1 MKPSSMRKKGYGVQ
15 TRTDVE
21 ARLREYAP
29 LVRRIA
35 IQVASRLPRNVML
48 DDLIQEGMM
57 GLLDATNRYEPKP
70 GASFETYAKA
80 RIRGAIYDSLREED
94 VIPRHVRDKLT
105 LIERTA
111 EELRQSLGR
120 PPEDNEIAT
129 HLGMSIDDY
138 FAVLDSSMTITVVD
152 EELPDVVDESADQM
166 RALHQKQLAARIE
179 DKLRELPE
187 RERLVLALHYQQDL
201 SFREV
206 AYVME
211 LTPGR
216 ISQLHTQALIRLRGM
231 LAKEQEDNRGD

>member
-1 MKPSSMRKKGYGVQ
+1 MRPRGYG
-15 TRTDVE
+15 RTDTLGVE
-21 ARLREYAP
+21 AQLKQHAP
-29 LVRRIA
+29 MVRRIA
-35 IQVASRLPRNVML
+35 MQVASRLPRNVML

-57 GLLDATNRYEPKP
+57 GLLDAINRYEPKP

-105 LIERTA
+105 QVERTA
-111 EELRQSLGR
+111 EELRQVLGR
-120 PPEDNEIAT
+120 PPEDNEIAS
-129 HLGMSIDDY
+129 HLGMSIEDY
-138 FAVLDSSMTITVVD
+138 FAVLDSAMSITVVD
-152 EELPDVVDESADQM
+152 DELPDVIDESADQTK
-166 RALHQKQLAARIE
+166 ALQQKQLAGRIE
-179 DKLRELPE
+179 EKLKELPE

-216 ISQLHTQALIRLRGM
+216 ISQLHTQALVRLRGM
-231 LAKEQEDNRGD
+231 LAREQEEAKPD

>member
-1 MKPSSMRKKGYGVQ
+1 LKPSSMRKKGYGVQ

>member
-1 MKPSSMRKKGYGVQ
+1 MRARGYGRSD
-15 TRTDVE
+15 TLGVE
-21 ARLREYAP
+21 AQLKQHAP
-29 LVRRIA
+29 MVRRIA
-35 IQVASRLPRNVML
+35 MQVASRLPRNVML

-57 GLLDATNRYEPKP
+57 GLLDAINRYEPKP
-70 GASFETYAKA
+70 GATFETYAKA

-105 LIERTA
+105 QVERTA
-111 EELRQSLGR
+111 EELRQVLGR
-120 PPEDNEIAT
+120 PPEDNEIAS

-138 FAVLDSSMTITVVD
+138 FAILDSAMSITVVD
-152 EELPDVVDESADQM
+152 DELPDVIDESADQTK
-166 RALHQKQLAARIE
+166 ALQQKQLAGRIE
-179 DKLRELPE
+179 TKLKELPE

-216 ISQLHTQALIRLRGM
+216 ISQLHTQALVRLRGM
-231 LAKEQEDNRGD
+231 LAKEQEESKPD

>member
-1 MKPSSMRKKGYGVQ
+1 MRKKGYGVQ

>member
-1 MKPSSMRKKGYGVQ
+1 
-15 TRTDVE
+15 
-21 ARLREYAP
+21 
-29 LVRRIA
+29 
-35 IQVASRLPRNVML
+35 
-48 DDLIQEGMM
+48 M

>member
-1 MKPSSMRKKGYGVQ
+1 MRPRGYAASKQQDIEGQ
-15 TRTDVE
+15 
-21 ARLREYAP
+21 LKLYAP

-35 IQVASRLPRNVML
+35 MQVASRLPRNVLL
-48 DDLIQEGMM
+48 DDLIQEGML
-57 GLLDATNRYEPKP
+57 GLLDAINRYEPKP

-80 RIRGAIYDSLREED
+80 RIRGSIYDSLREED

-105 LIERTA
+105 QVERAA

-120 PPEDNEIAT
+120 PPEDNEIAA
-129 HLGMSIDDY
+129 HLGMSIEDY
-138 FAVLDSSMTITVVD
+138 FAVLDSAMSITVVD
-152 EELPDVVDESADQM
+152 DELPDVIDETADQAK
-166 RALHQKQLAARIE
+166 ALQQKQLASRIE
-179 DKLRELPE
+179 DKLKELPE

-216 ISQLHTQALIRLRGM
+216 ISQLHTQALVRLRGM
-231 LAKEQEDNRGD
+231 LAKEQDENREE

>member
-1 MKPSSMRKKGYGVQ
+1 MRKKGYGLQ

-57 GLLDATNRYEPKP
+57 GLLDAINRYEPKP

-80 RIRGAIYDSLREED
+80 RIRGSIYDSLREED

-120 PPEDNEIAT
+120 PAEDSEIAA
-129 HLGMSIDDY
+129 HLGMSIEDY

-152 EELPDVVDESADQM
+152 EELPDVVDENADQM

-179 DKLRELPE
+179 EKLRELPE

-231 LAKEQEDNRGD
+231 LAKEQEENRGD

>member
-1 MKPSSMRKKGYGVQ
+1 MMRPRGYAASKQQDIEGQ
-15 TRTDVE
+15 
-21 ARLREYAP
+21 LKLYAP

-35 IQVASRLPRNVML
+35 MQVASRLPRNVLL
-48 DDLIQEGMM
+48 DDLIQEGML
-57 GLLDATNRYEPKP
+57 GLLDAINRYEPKP

-80 RIRGAIYDSLREED
+80 RIRGSIYDSLREED

-105 LIERTA
+105 QVERAA

-120 PPEDNEIAT
+120 PPEDNEIAA
-129 HLGMSIDDY
+129 HLGMSIEDY
-138 FAVLDSSMTITVVD
+138 FTVLDSAMSITVVD
-152 EELPDVVDESADQM
+152 DELPDVIDETADQAK
-166 RALHQKQLAARIE
+166 ALQQKQLASRIE
-179 DKLRELPE
+179 DKLKDLPE

-216 ISQLHTQALIRLRGM
+216 ISQLHTQALVRLRGM
-231 LAKEQEDNRGD
+231 LAQEQDENREE

>member
-1 MKPSSMRKKGYGVQ
+1 M
-15 TRTDVE
+15 E

-57 GLLDATNRYEPKP
+57 GLLDAINRYEPKP

-80 RIRGAIYDSLREED
+80 RIRGSIYDSLREED

-120 PPEDNEIAT
+120 PAEDSEIAA
-129 HLGMSIDDY
+129 HLGMSIEDY

-152 EELPDVVDESADQM
+152 EELPDVVDENADQM

-179 DKLRELPE
+179 EKLRELPE

-231 LAKEQEDNRGD
+231 LAKEQEENRGD

>member
-1 MKPSSMRKKGYGVQ
+1 MMRPRGYAASKQQDIEGQ
-15 TRTDVE
+15 
-21 ARLREYAP
+21 LKLYAP

-35 IQVASRLPRNVML
+35 MQVASRLPRNVLL
-48 DDLIQEGMM
+48 DDLIQEGML
-57 GLLDATNRYEPKP
+57 GLLDAINRYEPKP

-80 RIRGAIYDSLREED
+80 RIRGSIYDSLREED

-105 LIERTA
+105 QVERAA

-120 PPEDNEIAT
+120 PPEDNEIAA
-129 HLGMSIDDY
+129 HLGMSIEDY
-138 FAVLDSSMTITVVD
+138 FAVLDSAMSITVVD
-152 EELPDVVDESADQM
+152 DELPDVIDETADQAK
-166 RALHQKQLAARIE
+166 ALQQKQLASRIE
-179 DKLRELPE
+179 DKLKDLPE

-216 ISQLHTQALIRLRGM
+216 ISQLHTQALVRLRGM
-231 LAKEQEDNRGD
+231 LAKEQDENREE

>member
-1 MKPSSMRKKGYGVQ
+1 MMRPRSYAASKQQDIEGQLK
-15 TRTDVE
+15 
-21 ARLREYAP
+21 LHAP

-35 IQVASRLPRNVML
+35 MQVASRLPRNVLL
-48 DDLIQEGMM
+48 DDLIQEGML
-57 GLLDATNRYEPKP
+57 GLLDAINRYEPKP

-80 RIRGAIYDSLREED
+80 RIRGSIYDSLRDED

-105 LIERTA
+105 QVERAA
-111 EELRQSLGR
+111 EELRQGLGR
-120 PPEDNEIAT
+120 PPEDNEIAA
-129 HLGMSIDDY
+129 HLGMSIEDY
-138 FAVLDSSMTITVVD
+138 FAVLDSAMSITVVD
-152 EELPDVVDESADQM
+152 DELPDVIDETADQTK
-166 RALHQKQLAARIE
+166 ALQQKQLASRIE

-216 ISQLHTQALIRLRGM
+216 ISQLHTQALVRLRGM
-231 LAKEQEDNRGD
+231 LAKEQDESRKE

>member
-1 MKPSSMRKKGYGVQ
+1 MMRPRGYAASKQQDIEGQ
-15 TRTDVE
+15 
-21 ARLREYAP
+21 LKLYAP

-35 IQVASRLPRNVML
+35 MQVASRLPRNVLL
-48 DDLIQEGMM
+48 DDLIQEGML
-57 GLLDATNRYEPKP
+57 GLLDAINRYEPKP

-80 RIRGAIYDSLREED
+80 RIRGSIYDSLREED

-105 LIERTA
+105 QVERAA

-120 PPEDNEIAT
+120 PPEDNEIAA
-129 HLGMSIDDY
+129 HLGMSIEDY
-138 FAVLDSSMTITVVD
+138 FAVLDSAMSITVVD
-152 EELPDVVDESADQM
+152 DELPDVIDETADQAK
-166 RALHQKQLAARIE
+166 ALQQKQLASRIE
-179 DKLRELPE
+179 DKLKELPE

-216 ISQLHTQALIRLRGM
+216 ISQLHTQALVRLRGM
-231 LAKEQEDNRGD
+231 LAKEQDENREE

>member
-1 MKPSSMRKKGYGVQ
+1 MRKKGYGVQ

-29 LVRRIA
+29 LVRQIA

>member
-1 MKPSSMRKKGYGVQ
+1 MRARGYDSQSKPS
-15 TRTDVE
+15 VE
-21 ARLREYAP
+21 AQLKQFAP

-35 IQVASRLPRNVML
+35 MQVASRLPRNVQL

-57 GLLDATNRYEPKP
+57 GLLDAINRYEPKP

-80 RIRGAIYDSLREED
+80 RIRGSIYDSLRDED

-105 LIERTA
+105 LVERTA
-111 EELRQSLGR
+111 EELRQTLGR
-120 PPEDNEIAT
+120 PPEDIEIAQQ
-129 HLGMSIDDY
+129 LGMSIDDY
-138 FAVLDSSMTITVVD
+138 FAVLDSAMSITVVD
-152 EELPDVVDESADQM
+152 DELPDLIDESADQAK
-166 RALHQKQLAARIE
+166 ALQQKQLASRIE
-179 DKLRELPE
+179 DKLKELPE

-216 ISQLHTQALIRLRGM
+216 ISQLHTQALVRLRGM
-231 LAKEQEDNRGD
+231 LAKEQADSREE

>member
-1 MKPSSMRKKGYGVQ
+1 MMRPRGYAASKQQDIEGQ
-15 TRTDVE
+15 
-21 ARLREYAP
+21 LKLYAP

-35 IQVASRLPRNVML
+35 MQVASRLPRNVLL
-48 DDLIQEGMM
+48 DDLIQEGML
-57 GLLDATNRYEPKP
+57 GLLDAINRYEPKP

-80 RIRGAIYDSLREED
+80 RIRGSIYDSLREED

-105 LIERTA
+105 QVERAA

-120 PPEDNEIAT
+120 PPEDNEIAA
-129 HLGMSIDDY
+129 HLGMSIEGY
-138 FAVLDSSMTITVVD
+138 FAVLDSAMSITVVD
-152 EELPDVVDESADQM
+152 DELPDVIDETADQAK
-166 RALHQKQLAARIE
+166 ALQQKQLASRIE
-179 DKLRELPE
+179 DKLKDLPE

-216 ISQLHTQALIRLRGM
+216 ISQLHTQALVRLRGM
-231 LAKEQEDNRGD
+231 LAKEQDENREE